1 MAPSLYGGIM
11 IKQMTK
17 LTIVQGP
24 ETLNAKQVASEL
36 ASALSELLVNPEVS
50 RFQKITLEVMKE
62 RQKESKAFRERK
74 AMTFRNQAFKK
85 VLA

>member
-74 AMTFRNQAFKK
+74 AMTCRNQAFKK